1 MIIGNPPYLAA
12 STNPYDISAYKTET
26 DGVTDFGEKKHWLND
41 DYVKF
46 FRFSEQIID
55 KNKEGVLA
63 FVSNNGYLDNP
74 TFRGMRGSLLRTF
87 DKIYIVNLHGSANK
101 KETAPDGSKD
111 ENIFDIMQGVSL
123 FIGVKKTK
131 KTDWAKVYY
140 TDIWGT
146 REAKFEA
153 LAKGNLVFSQLK
165 LDQKMAYFIPF
176 GDQDKAIY
184 EKGIGITEL
193 FPTNVTGIITGNDKV
208 AIAPSRNELVQ
219 RMDVVRNATDEKP
232 IIEMWGKFTAGQT
245 AKKIQSDVISAEGK
259 ITPIAFRPFDN
270 RWTYYSGNS
279 CSWVFRPREK
289 STMGHL
295 LAEPNSP
302 IGANIGLVFCKTS
315 RSFFS
320 PFVSQNIIAHRLFS
334 AMCEI
339 TYIAPLYLRSESGL
353 TGESWTANLNDETF
367 NKLTQY
373 LSEKPEP
380 IEIFDYVYGVL
391 HDPVYCEKYEQY
403 LCRDFP
409 RVPII
414 NTPEKERD
422 EGEFYVSEELYREYV
437 SAGERLRKLHLMQIK
452 APAELALEPNTPDD
466 MEVGAIKYKN
476 GVLQLNANKRITGI
490 SQEVWK
496 YQIGG
501 HQVLDKWFKEH
512 KGEALTID
520 SFTHIENIVG
530 ALDETIRIREHLKS
544 LHK

>member
-1 MIIGNPPYLAA
+1 M
-12 STNPYDISAYKTET
+12 DIVKNATE
-26 DGVTDFGEKKHWLND
+26 EKDIFDLWG
-41 DYVKF
+41 
-46 FRFSEQIID
+46 RFS
-55 KNKEGVLA
+55 
-63 FVSNNGYLDNP
+63 
-74 TFRGMRGSLLRTF
+74 R
-87 DKIYIVNLHGSANK
+87 
-101 KETAPDGSKD
+101 
-111 ENIFDIMQGVSL
+111 
-123 FIGVKKTK
+123 
-131 KTDWAKVYY
+131 
-140 TDIWGT
+140 
-146 REAKFEA
+146 
-153 LAKGNLVFSQLK
+153 
-165 LDQKMAYFIPF
+165 
-176 GDQDKAIY
+176 
-184 EKGIGITEL
+184 
-193 FPTNVTGIITGNDKV
+193 
-208 AIAPSRNELVQ
+208 
-219 RMDVVRNATDEKP
+219 
-232 IIEMWGKFTAGQT
+232 GQT
-245 AKKIQSDVISAEGK
+245 AEKIQNDVLSGGT
-259 ITPIAFRPFDN
+259 ITPISFRPFDS

-279 CSWVFRPREK
+279 CGWVLWPREK
-289 STMGHL
+289 NTMGHL
-295 LAEPNSP
+295 LAEPNCP

-353 TGESWTANLNDETF
+353 TGESWTANLNDEAF

-380 IEIFDYVYGVL
+380 IEIFDYVYGIL

-414 NTPEKERD
+414 NKPEKKRD

-476 GVLQLNANKRITGI
+476 GALQLNANKRITGI

-530 ALDETIRIREHLKS
+530 ALDETIKLREYLRG
-544 LHK
+544 LHCEEDSTNQTHER

>member
-1 MIIGNPPYLAA
+1 
-12 STNPYDISAYKTET
+12 
-26 DGVTDFGEKKHWLND
+26 
-41 DYVKF
+41 
-46 FRFSEQIID
+46 
-55 KNKEGVLA
+55 
-63 FVSNNGYLDNP
+63 
-74 TFRGMRGSLLRTF
+74 MRGSLLRTF

-176 GDQDKAIY
+176 GSNDKEAY
-184 EKGIGITEL
+184 DKGVSVAEL
-193 FPTNVTGIITGNDKV
+193 FPVNVTGIVSGNDG
-208 AIAPSRNELVQ
+208 ASIAPTKAELIR
-219 RMDVVRNATDEKP
+219 RMDIVKNATEEKD
-232 IIEMWGKFTAGQT
+232 IFDLWGRFSRGQT
-245 AKKIQSDVISAEGK
+245 AEKIQNDVLSGGT
-259 ITPIAFRPFDN
+259 ITPISFRPFDS

-279 CSWVFRPREK
+279 CGWVLWPREK
-289 STMGHL
+289 NTMGHL
-295 LAEPNSP
+295 LAEPNCP

-353 TGESWTANLNDETF
+353 TGESWTANLNDEAF

-380 IEIFDYVYGVL
+380 IEIFDYVYGIL

-452 APAELALEPNTPDD
+452 APAELALEPNTPDE
-466 MEVGAIKYKN
+466 MEIGAIKYKN

-530 ALDETIRIREHLKS
+530 ALDETIRIREHLKG

>member
-1 MIIGNPPYLAA
+1 
-12 STNPYDISAYKTET
+12 
-26 DGVTDFGEKKHWLND
+26 
-41 DYVKF
+41 
-46 FRFSEQIID
+46 
-55 KNKEGVLA
+55 
-63 FVSNNGYLDNP
+63 
-74 TFRGMRGSLLRTF
+74 
-87 DKIYIVNLHGSANK
+87 
-101 KETAPDGSKD
+101 
-111 ENIFDIMQGVSL
+111 MQGVSL